1 MRFHKNDSPLYKK
14 SDDIRA
20 YWQRQC
26 DNFNFVSFCVSDK
39 FFSAMIVRPGTVH
52 CEILNANMGFQIDS
66 HFIEKVII
74 VQKLDSGYL
83 EGLDLFKRRIVERP
97 FHIFLILKFFMV
109 PWILKFEI
117 PTE

>member
-1 MRFHKNDSPLYKK
+1 MSLPLDKK
-14 SDDIRA
+14 SYNICA
-20 YWQRQC
+20 YRQWQC
-26 DNFNFVSFCVSDK
+26 DNFDFVSFCISDK
-39 FFSAMIVRPGTVH
+39 FFSAMIVRPGTIH
-52 CEILNANMGFQIDS
+52 SEILNADVDFQIDS

-109 PWILKFEI
+109 SWILKFEI

>member
-1 MRFHKNDSPLYKK
+1 
-14 SDDIRA
+14 
-20 YWQRQC
+20 
-26 DNFNFVSFCVSDK
+26 
-39 FFSAMIVRPGTVH
+39 MIVRPGTVH

-66 HFIEKVII
+66 YFIEKVII

-117 PTE
+117 PTEWFC